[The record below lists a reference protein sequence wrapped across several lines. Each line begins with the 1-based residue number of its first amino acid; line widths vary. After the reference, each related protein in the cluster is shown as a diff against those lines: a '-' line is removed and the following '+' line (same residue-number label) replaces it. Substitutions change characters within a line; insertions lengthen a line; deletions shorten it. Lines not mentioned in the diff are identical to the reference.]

1 MNAYTSDQ
9 LRNVVLMG
17 HSGTGKTLLGEAML
31 LASGAITRLGRVEDG
46 NTTADFDDEEHRRT
60 YSISLA
66 TLPIEW
72 NSHRINLIDTPG
84 YFDFIGELISGA
96 AAADAAVI
104 TVDATSGIE
113 GGTEVAW
120 EEADAR
126 SLPRLVAVTR
136 MDRENANFEQ
146 VLAALRE
153 RYGVK
158 VVPLAIPI
166 GTGDGFGGVV
176 DLVSGQARMGAEA
189 SAGAVPGE
197 LAEAIEAGREQLI
210 ESIAESDDELLEL
223 YLEGADLPG
232 ERVAAALASAVAAGD
247 VVPVLPV
254 CALSGVGLRSLM
266 NEIVRLLP
274 SPLGRE
280 HPLVEG
286 SCTTAAD
293 GDLVVQVFK
302 TTADPFVGRL
312 TFIKVLSGTLS
323 ADASPYNVQRGQ
335 TERLHHLYL
344 QRGKEQIEVAEL
356 VAGDIGVAAKLAA
369 TVTGD
374 TLVASA
380 DQTFEA
386 PALPFPEATFR
397 SALHPRTKADVDK
410 LSAALHRLVE
420 QDPTIVVERAA
431 DTHETVLS
439 TIGEAQTNIAAARLE
454 HNYGVE
460 VDVTVPRVAYR
471 ETVTAKAS
479 AEYRHKKQTGG
490 HGQYGHVK
498 IAIEPAERGSGFV
511 FEEQVVGGNVPRQF
525 IPAVEKGLVEQLPD
539 GPLAHAPI
547 VDMRVTL
554 VDGSAH
560 AVDSSEMAFKLAAS
574 QALKQGFLE
583 ARPILLEPIVR
594 LTIRVPSERVGEVM
608 GDLNSRRGQV
618 HGVEPQGEHSIV
630 QAEAPLA
637 EVQRYGPDLRA
648 MTNGRGTFTVEADR
662 YAEVPTHVQEQV
674 VKELAELADLAEA
687 G

>member
-1 MNAYTSDQ
+1 MNAYASDQ

-17 HSGTGKTLLGEAML
+17 HSGSGKTMLGEAML
-31 LASGAITRLGRVEDG
+31 LASGAINRLGRVQDG
-46 NTTADFDDEEHRRT
+46 NTVADFDEEEHRRT

-72 NSHRINLIDTPG
+72 QGHRINLIDTPG
-84 YFDFIGELISGA
+84 YFDFIGEVVSGA
-96 AAADAAVI
+96 TAADAAIV
-104 TVDATSGIE
+104 TVDAASGVE

-136 MDRENANFEQ
+136 MDREHANFEQ

-153 RYGVK
+153 RFGLK

-166 GTGDGFGGVV
+166 GAADGFSGVV
-176 DLVSGQARMGAEA
+176 DLVGGQARMGDDG
-189 SAGAVPGE
+189 SPGAVPGE

-223 YLEGADLPG
+223 YLEGEELPG
-232 ERVAAALASAVAAGD
+232 ERVAAALAAAVAAGD

-280 HPLVEG
+280 HRLVEG
-286 SCTTAAD
+286 SCTTATD

-312 TFIKVLSGTLS
+312 TFMKVLSGTLT
-323 ADASPYNVQRGQ
+323 ADANPHNVQRRAS
-335 TERLHHLYL
+335 ERLGHLYL
-344 QRGKEQIEVAEL
+344 QRGKDQIEVPQL
-356 VAGDIGVAAKLAA
+356 VAGDIGVAAKLAE

-374 TLVASA
+374 TLVGSA
-380 DQTFEA
+380 DQAVEA

-410 LSAALHRLVE
+410 LSSALQRLVE
-420 QDPTIVVERAA
+420 QDPTIVVARTQ
-431 DTHETVLS
+431 DTGETVLS
-439 TIGEAQTNIAAARLE
+439 TIGDAQANIAAARLE
-454 HNYGVE
+454 KNYGVE
-460 VDVTVPRVAYR
+460 VDVTIPLVAYR
-471 ETVTAKAS
+471 ETVTTKAS

-498 IAIEPAERGSGFV
+498 IAIEPTERGSGFV
-511 FEEQVVGGNVPRQF
+511 FEAKVVGGNVPRQF

-539 GPLAHAPI
+539 GPLAHSPI

-554 VDGSAH
+554 LDGSSH

-574 QALKQGFLE
+574 QALKQGFLD
-583 ARPILLEPIVR
+583 ARPILLEPIVK
-594 LTIRVPSERVGEVM
+594 LTIRVPSERVGDVM

-618 HGVEPQGEHSIV
+618 HGVEPQGGHSVV

-637 EVQRYGPDLRA
+637 EIQRYGPDLRA

-662 YAEVPTHVQEQV
+662 YAEVPTHVQDQV
-674 VKELAELADLAEA
+674 LKKLAELAAAEA
-687 G
+687 